1 MSFLEYLGLEYLFRR
16 DIAESSA
23 SIEGILGVIGFL
35 LWILMEIFRPELCRY
50 GVVVFNLLI
59 VPILL
64 FMIIVKF
71 IRTFKNSQKKK
82 MCIFFLIA
90 SIIFLS
96 CYFIKGMNSTYHSLV
111 YNYDYVG
118 IFSGIASLLWPIVII
133 NFLFPFFCQ
142 SEKVGEKIKFAFG
155 SLGTLIVVFL
165 ICLFIGQTCT
175 VIFSFAKSD
184 FMENPFYLRFAVYHD
199 AEITEKR
206 KTWEYTDTK
215 DLISKNIQS
224 DIVKMLDEYKN
235 TNQMQVIKNND
246 TPEEFEKKVKSYVY
260 GNFPNET
267 IKEYGVRYLNY
278 KIEND
283 NIIIYKLM
291 DMEYK
296 TIYYSRVS
304 LDDYHFIDFVDEDYY
319 NSVIVK

>member
-16 DIAESSA
+16 DTAESSA
-23 SIEGILGVIGFL
+23 SIEGIFGLIGFI

-50 GVVVFNLLI
+50 GVVTFNLLI

-96 CYFIKGMNSTYHSLV
+96 CYFIKGMNSAYHSLV

-133 NFLFPFFCQ
+133 NFLFPFFRQ

-155 SLGTLIVVFL
+155 SLGALVVVFL
-165 ICLFIGQTCT
+165 ICLFIGQICT
-175 VIFSFAKSD
+175 VIFSFSKSD
-184 FMENPFYLRFAVYHD
+184 FMEKPFYSQFAVYHD

-206 KTWEYTDTK
+206 KTWEYADTK
-215 DLISKNIQS
+215 DLISKNIQT

-235 TNQMQVIKNND
+235 TNQMQNSRSNYTD
-246 TPEEFEKKVKSYVY
+246 EEFEKNVKSYVY

-267 IKEYGVRYLNY
+267 IKEYGVRYVNY

-296 TIYYSRVS
+296 TIYYPRVS
-304 LDDYHFIDFVDEDYY
+304 TDDYHFIDFVDEDYY